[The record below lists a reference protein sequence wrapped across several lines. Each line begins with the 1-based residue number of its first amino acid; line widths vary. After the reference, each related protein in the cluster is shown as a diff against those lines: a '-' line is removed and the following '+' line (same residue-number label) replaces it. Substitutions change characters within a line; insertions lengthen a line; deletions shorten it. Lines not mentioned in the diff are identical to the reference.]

1 LPANDP
7 LLVNWMQNLLSG
19 LDGSGILKE
28 LKANWFEDAA

>member
-1 LPANDP
+1 
-7 LLVNWMQNLLSG
+7 MQNLLSG